1 MKSASSAA
9 SGSGRQQVQR
19 PATDAKDEPRTGAS
33 MEIDEGKGGALPSV
47 MEPNTRGRIAEKT
60 FPAKVQTSSSAVAI
74 TIQEGIDRYREGS
87 NEDRECR
94 TGRLGQHHRAV
105 CVRSGAQVR
114 KTIKLPRREH
124 RCIAVIVVAIVAAF
138 WCFLPARMGCK
149 SMERDV
155 MGDMYM
161 YRNDTSKLS

>member
-47 MEPNTRGRIAEKT
+47 MEPNTRGRFAEKT

-94 TGRLGQHHRAV
+94 TGRLGQHRRAV

-114 KTIKLPRREH
+114 KTIKPLRVEH
-124 RCIAVIVVAIVAAF
+124 RCIAVIVVAHCCSV
-138 WCFLPARMGCK
+138 LVLSPSKDGLQEYGEGCDGRHVQV
-149 SMERDV
+149 SQ
-155 MGDMYM
+155 
-161 YRNDTSKLS
+161 

>member
-114 KTIKLPRREH
+114 KTIKLPRSGASLHCCHCCCPLLQRFG
-124 RCIAVIVVAIVAAF
+124 AFSQQGWAARV
-138 WCFLPARMGCK
+138 WRGM
-149 SMERDV
+149 
-155 MGDMYM
+155 
-161 YRNDTSKLS
+161 